1 MSTDDTAA
9 EHPDEQLLDEPL
21 DTGLDA
27 GLDPE
32 LDQALDTEF
41 EPAGSDLIDTARRR
55 HGTVGAV
62 VAAGMLGIEQVL
74 GRKPKEE
81 APIVVAAPTDPLDVD
96 RDGIAVV
103 IDDEVALVA
112 PPLPRTAP
120 VQRQNKR
127 NKGSARR
134 R

>member
-9 EHPDEQLLDEPL
+9 EHPDEQALDEPL
-21 DTGLDA
+21 DTELELA
-27 GLDPE
+27 GGDI
-32 LDQALDTEF
+32 
-41 EPAGSDLIDTARRR
+41 IDTARRR
-55 HGTVGAV
+55 HGTAGAI

-112 PPLPRTAP
+112 PALPRTAP

>member
-9 EHPDEQLLDEPL
+9 EHPDEQALDESLDAAHDEPL
-21 DTGLDA
+21 EPTA
-27 GLDPE
+27 G
-32 LDQALDTEF
+32 
-41 EPAGSDLIDTARRR
+41 DLVETARRR

>member
-9 EHPDEQLLDEPL
+9 EHPTDETHDETHETAGDEPL
-21 DTGLDA
+21 
-27 GLDPE
+27 
-32 LDQALDTEF
+32 
-41 EPAGSDLIDTARRR
+41 EPAGGDLVETARRR
-55 HGTVGAV
+55 HGTAGAI

-96 RDGIAVV
+96 RDGISVA
-103 IDDEVALVA
+103 IGDEVALVA

-120 VQRQNKR
+120 VQRQSKR

>member
-1 MSTDDTAA
+1 MNTDDTAA
-9 EHPDEQLLDEPL
+9 EHPDEQMLDEPL
-21 DTGLDA
+21 DEQ
-27 GLDPE
+27 LDPE
-32 LDQALDTEF
+32 LDQALDTAL
-41 EPAGSDLIDTARRR
+41 EPAGGDIIDTARRR

-112 PPLPRTAP
+112 PALPRTAP
-120 VQRQNKR
+120 VLRQNKR

>member
-1 MSTDDTAA
+1 MSTDDPAA
-9 EHPDEQLLDEPL
+9 EHPTDETLDEPL
-21 DTGLDA
+21 DEPL
-27 GLDPE
+27 
-32 LDQALDTEF
+32 
-41 EPAGSDLIDTARRR
+41 EPAGGDLVETARRR
-55 HGTVGAV
+55 HGTAGAI

-112 PPLPRTAP
+112 PALPRTAP
-120 VQRQNKR
+120 VLRQNKR

>member
-9 EHPDEQLLDEPL
+9 EHPTDETHDETHDEPL
-21 DTGLDA
+21 
-27 GLDPE
+27 
-32 LDQALDTEF
+32 
-41 EPAGSDLIDTARRR
+41 EPAGADLVETARRR
-55 HGTVGAV
+55 HGTAGAI
-62 VAAGMLGIEQVL
+62 VAAGMLGIDQVL
-74 GRKPKEE
+74 GRKPKQE

-96 RDGIAVV
+96 RDGISVA
-103 IDDEVALVA
+103 IGDEVALVA

-120 VQRQNKR
+120 VQRQSKR

>member
-9 EHPDEQLLDEPL
+9 EHPTDEPLDETLDEPL
-21 DTGLDA
+21 
-27 GLDPE
+27 
-32 LDQALDTEF
+32 
-41 EPAGSDLIDTARRR
+41 EPAGGDLVETARRR
-55 HGTVGAV
+55 HGTAGAI

-81 APIVVAAPTDPLDVD
+81 APIIVAAPTDPLDVD
-96 RDGIAVV
+96 RDGISVT

-120 VQRQNKR
+120 VQRQSKR

>member
-1 MSTDDTAA
+1 MSSDDTAA
-9 EHPDEQLLDEPL
+9 EQPDEQALDESLDGAPDEPL
-21 DTGLDA
+21 
-27 GLDPE
+27 
-32 LDQALDTEF
+32 
-41 EPAGSDLIDTARRR
+41 EPAEADIVATARRR

-81 APIVVAAPTDPLDVD
+81 APIVVAAPTEPLDVD
-96 RDGIAVV
+96 RDGISVT

-120 VQRQNKR
+120 VQRPNKR

>member
-9 EHPDEQLLDEPL
+9 EHPTDETHDEPL
-21 DTGLDA
+21 
-27 GLDPE
+27 
-32 LDQALDTEF
+32 
-41 EPAGSDLIDTARRR
+41 EPAGADLVETARRR
-55 HGTVGAV
+55 HGTAGAI

-96 RDGIAVV
+96 RDGISVT

-120 VQRQNKR
+120 VQRQSKR

>member
-9 EHPDEQLLDEPL
+9 EHPTGDAVEEALEEALEPTT
-21 DTGLDA
+21 DDIIGA
-27 GLDPE
+27 
-32 LDQALDTEF
+32 
-41 EPAGSDLIDTARRR
+41 ARRR
-55 HGTVGAV
+55 HGTAGAI

-103 IDDEVALVA
+103 IDDGVALVA

-127 NKGSARR
+127 NKGSSRR

>member
-1 MSTDDTAA
+1 
-9 EHPDEQLLDEPL
+9 
-21 DTGLDA
+21 
-27 GLDPE
+27 
-32 LDQALDTEF
+32 
-41 EPAGSDLIDTARRR
+41 
-55 HGTVGAV
+55 
-62 VAAGMLGIEQVL
+62 MLGIEQVL

-96 RDGIAVV
+96 RDGISVT

-120 VQRQNKR
+120 VQRQSKR

>member
-9 EHPDEQLLDEPL
+9 EHPTDETHDEPHEPAGDEPL
-21 DTGLDA
+21 
-27 GLDPE
+27 
-32 LDQALDTEF
+32 
-41 EPAGSDLIDTARRR
+41 EPAGGDLVETARRR
-55 HGTVGAV
+55 HGTAGAI
-62 VAAGMLGIEQVL
+62 VAAGMLGIDQVL

-96 RDGIAVV
+96 RDGISVA
-103 IDDEVALVA
+103 IGDEVALVA

-120 VQRQNKR
+120 VQRQSKR